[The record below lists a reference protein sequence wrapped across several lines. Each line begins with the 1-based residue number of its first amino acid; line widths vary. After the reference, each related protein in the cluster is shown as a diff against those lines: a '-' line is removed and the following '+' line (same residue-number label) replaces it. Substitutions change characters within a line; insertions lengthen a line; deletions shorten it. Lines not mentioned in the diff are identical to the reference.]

1 MKRVFLVPPGEPLT
15 DGNGKLRGDPLVL
28 RAASVE
34 LGRFAVNGDAG
45 RGIGDPV
52 HEWVTEGR
60 RKQYE
65 DALHAGA
72 EWAIKLQKTGGYS
85 SCGDGGHWVLFC
97 LGVRD
102 ERYVN
107 RDTDGGTHP
116 WAMGVN
122 VSRLTELPAYVRAA
136 RAPDQLPKPG
146 DILHVAAPDH
156 VDILESL
163 DFGTNE
169 VWTFDYGQP
178 YGRRRKHL
186 LTRRGSLV
194 MVGDRVLQGWV
205 DIEKIALA
213 ESALVPD
220 SFAFGTL
227 DENPYPEGIPI
238 PPGVG

>member
-15 DGNGKLRGDPLVL
+15 DGNGKLRADPLVL

-34 LGRFAVNGDAG
+34 LARFAVNGDAG
-45 RGIGDPV
+45 RDVGDPV

-65 DALHAGA
+65 DALKAGA
-72 EWAIKLQKTGGYS
+72 AWAVKLQKTGGYS
-85 SCGDGGHWVLFC
+85 TCGDGAHWVLFC
-97 LGVRD
+97 LGARD

-116 WAMGVN
+116 WASGVN

-136 RAPDQLPKPG
+136 RVPEQLPKPG
-146 DILHVAAPDH
+146 DIEHVASPDH
-156 VDILESL
+156 VCVLESM
-163 DFGTNE
+163 DFGEGVT
-169 VWTFDYGQP
+169 VDLDYGQP
-178 YGRRRKHL
+178 YGRRRKRPL
-186 LTRRGSLV
+186 MRRGSVV
-194 MVGDRVLQGWV
+194 MIGDRVLQGWV
-205 DIEKIALA
+205 DIEQIALA

-238 PPGVG
+238 PPGIG